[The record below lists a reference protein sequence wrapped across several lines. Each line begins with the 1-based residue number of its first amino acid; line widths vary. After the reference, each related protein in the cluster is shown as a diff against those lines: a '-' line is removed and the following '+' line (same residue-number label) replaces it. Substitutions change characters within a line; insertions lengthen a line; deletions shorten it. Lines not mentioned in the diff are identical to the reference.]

1 MQPVEMSYRLYI
13 DESGDHAYKRVA
25 DLSRRYLGIT
35 GVLIDKAYYAEFV
48 QPELERLKRKL
59 FRYDPDIPPV
69 LVRSHIVK
77 KKSHFGV
84 LRDPKVN
91 QEWEESLLEL
101 MHAIKVQIFT
111 VVIDKQ
117 VHLQRYPVNT
127 WNPYTYGLDVLLS
140 RIRGFLALQGS
151 SADVMLESRGSVED
165 GQVRAAYEKM
175 WAEGAKMCTAEE
187 FRSAFPEGRL
197 LFRKKEHNI
206 AGLQIADLAAA
217 EQKLRTLTENGKPV
231 FREPGPFGNRLNEA
245 LEPKINR
252 YGRYL
257 LE

>member
-1 MQPVEMSYRLYI
+1 MAYRLYV

-35 GVLIDKAYYAEFV
+35 GVLIPKAHYADTV
-48 QPELERLKRKL
+48 QPQLELLKRKF
-59 FRYDPDIPPV
+59 FRYDPDVPPV

-77 KKSHFGV
+77 RKSHFGV
-84 LRDPKVN
+84 LREPRVN
-91 QEWEESLLEL
+91 QEWEESLLDFL
-101 MHAIKVQIFT
+101 RGIRMQVFT

-117 VHLQRYPVNT
+117 VHLQRYPVNP

-140 RIRGFLALQGS
+140 RVRGFLVLQGS

-165 GQVRAAYEKM
+165 GQVLAAYEKM
-175 WAEGAKMCTAEE
+175 WAGGTKICTAEE
-187 FRSAFPEGRL
+187 FGTAFPEERL
-197 LFRKKEHNI
+197 LFRKKDHNV
-206 AGLQIADLAAA
+206 AGLQIADIAAA
-217 EQKLRTLTENGKPV
+217 EQKLKTLVEKGNPV
-231 FREPGPFGNRLNEA
+231 FRKPGPFGNRLNEA
-245 LEPKINR
+245 LESKVNK